1 MKENKTM
8 VANLITIGGVTAM
21 LSIAGFS
28 LPISLAIL
36 GATTLGCSYLTIKDE
51 EE

>member
-8 VANLITIGGVTAM
+8 VANLTTMGGVTLM
-21 LSIAGFS
+21 LGIAGFS

-36 GATTLGCSYLTIKDE
+36 GVTTLGCAYLTTKDKE
-51 EE
+51 D